1 MIRST
6 YRNLMLLMLVASF
19 GISLYL
25 FRKTQ
30 DVQLDIGARQNDIIR
45 LRQELENAQTLN
57 VALNELDNLTI
68 TEQTA
73 TQLDILRHLGLEQS
87 NLNFMLESRDEQVI
101 GDTRL
106 YVHNVRIAGSMPY
119 ETALNLS
126 DKLQSTK
133 KIVLDS
139 IELSVQPSDPD
150 NNIAFSLAGKI
161 YGLQKNIAPAP
172 QPEAVVEEVPQDASQ
187 PLPADASPAMPLDA
201 AQDMS
206 ATTLDLPVSTTPTL
220 TVSTTSTASP
230 VLEELKQEPV
240 Q

>member
-6 YRNLMLLMLVASF
+6 YRNLMLLMLLLSF
-19 GISLYL
+19 GVSFYL

-30 DVQLDIGARQNDIIR
+30 DVQLEIGSFQNDIIR
-45 LRQELENAQTLN
+45 LRQELENAQSLN

-87 NLNFMLESRDEQVI
+87 NLNFTVESRDEQVI

-106 YVHNVRIAGSMPY
+106 FIHNVRIGGNMPY

-133 KIVLDS
+133 KIVLDA
-139 IELSVQPSDPD
+139 IELTVLPGDA
-150 NNIAFSLAGKI
+150 NNFINFTLAGKI
-161 YGLQKNIAPAP
+161 YGLEKNLEALAQAAAALPDDQVIPA
-172 QPEAVVEEVPQDASQ
+172 EVIPSQSVDGTASTGM
-187 PLPADASPAMPLDA
+187 DVSPSTDV
-201 AQDMS
+201 
-206 ATTLDLPVSTTPTL
+206 LPVVSPT
-220 TVSTTSTASP
+220 VAAPNQETA
-230 VLEELKQEPV
+230 Q
-240 Q
+240 

>member
-6 YRNLMLLMLVASF
+6 YRNLMLLMLVLCFGLSF
-19 GISLYL
+19 YL

-30 DVQLDIGARQNDIIR
+30 DVQLEIGTFQNDIIR
-45 LRQELENAQTLN
+45 LRQELENAQSLN

-87 NLNFMLESRDEQVI
+87 KLNFMLESREEQLI

-106 YVHNVRIAGSMPY
+106 YVHNVRITGSMPY

-133 KIVLDS
+133 KIVLDV
-139 IELSVQPSDPD
+139 IELTNQPGDT
-150 NNIAFSLAGKI
+150 NNFIGFALSGKI
-161 YGLQKNIAPAP
+161 YGLEKNLQAVPIEPAATPEAQQDTPAP
-172 QPEAVVEEVPQDASQ
+172 EQLVTEAPVQADVAPVTDPSATELPVIVPSTPATSQEAVQ
-187 PLPADASPAMPLDA
+187 
-201 AQDMS
+201 
-206 ATTLDLPVSTTPTL
+206 
-220 TVSTTSTASP
+220 
-230 VLEELKQEPV
+230 
-240 Q
+240 

>member
-6 YRNLMLLMLVASF
+6 YRNLMLLLLLLSF
-19 GISLYL
+19 GVSFYL

-30 DVQLDIGARQNDIIR
+30 DVQLEIGSFQNDIIR
-45 LRQELENAQTLN
+45 LRQELENAQSLN

-87 NLNFMLESRDEQVI
+87 NLNFTVESRDEQVI

-106 YVHNVRIAGSMPY
+106 FIHNVRIGGNMPY

-133 KIVLDS
+133 KIVLDA
-139 IELSVQPSDPD
+139 IELTVLPSDP
-150 NNIAFSLAGKI
+150 NNFIMFSLAGKI
-161 YGLQKNIAPAP
+161 YGLEKNLEALA
-172 QPEAVVEEVPQDASQ
+172 QAAAANPEDQIVPTPEIPTQ
-187 PLPADASPAMPLDA
+187 PLEDAASNGMDVISPTDALPVVSPTVASPNQET
-201 AQDMS
+201 AQ
-206 ATTLDLPVSTTPTL
+206 
-220 TVSTTSTASP
+220 
-230 VLEELKQEPV
+230 
-240 Q
+240 

>member
-6 YRNLMLLMLVASF
+6 YRNLMLLMLLLSF
-19 GISLYL
+19 GVSFYL

-30 DVQLDIGARQNDIIR
+30 DVQLEIGSFQNDIIR
-45 LRQELENAQTLN
+45 LRQELENAQSLN

-87 NLNFMLESRDEQVI
+87 NLNFTVESRDEQVI

-106 YVHNVRIAGSMPY
+106 FIHNVRIGGNMPY

-133 KIVLDS
+133 KIVLDA
-139 IELSVQPSDPD
+139 IELTVLPGDA
-150 NNIAFSLAGKI
+150 NNFINFTLAGKI
-161 YGLQKNIAPAP
+161 YGLEKNLEALAQAAAALPEDESTPAP
-172 QPEAVVEEVPQDASQ
+172 EIPAQPAEDTLNPVTGG
-187 PLPADASPAMPLDA
+187 ASPTTVLPDISPSA
-201 AQDMS
+201 AIPNQE
-206 ATTLDLPVSTTPTL
+206 
-220 TVSTTSTASP
+220 TV
-230 VLEELKQEPV
+230 Q
-240 Q
+240 